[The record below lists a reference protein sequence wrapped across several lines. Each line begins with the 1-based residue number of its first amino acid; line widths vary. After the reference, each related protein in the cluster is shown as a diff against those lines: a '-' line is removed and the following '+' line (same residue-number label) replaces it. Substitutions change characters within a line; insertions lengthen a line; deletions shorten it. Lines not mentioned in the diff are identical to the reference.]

1 MIAVYAV
8 TIANLEHCPDK
19 SAMTIHHALMLTLA
33 VGCVSCASHG
43 HGSGGIRLPVPVSAT
58 NVKPQIFDLSKPR
71 KVNEL
76 TARLTEK
83 RALFIGEIHDRP
95 EHHLN
100 QLRLI
105 QNIYER
111 YPYIAIGVEY
121 FQQPFQTHLNDYI
134 AGYIDEREMLIRT
147 EYFKRWK
154 IDYRMLQP
162 ILRFAREKRIPVLAL
177 NISDEIHNKVFQG
190 GLNSLTPQE
199 RTRIPDDI
207 QPASR
212 DYRDRLKAIFD
223 THPEGDNFETFVEG
237 QLLWDEAMAD
247 VAASYLEGRPQTL
260 LVVLA
265 GLGHM
270 MYGDGIPKNLNRRLG
285 GHYSAVAINGIQFG
299 EYPGIADFILA
310 TPDSPPLPQPG
321 KLGVTIED
329 GSNGVLI
336 TKLVSNSAAG
346 ASGIDA
352 GDLIVSLDGTKI
364 TNIAEIK
371 AVMFDRLPDDLIQ
384 VTVRRQHSKAGEK
397 ELKFEVKLR

>member
-19 SAMTIHHALMLTLA
+19 NAMTLHHALMLTLA
-33 VGCVSCASHG
+33 VGCVSCASSG

-58 NVKPQIFDLSKPR
+58 NVKPRIFDLSKPR

-76 TARLTEK
+76 TARLMEK
-83 RALFIGEIHDRP
+83 RALFIGEIHDQP

-105 QNIYER
+105 QNLYER

-162 ILRFAREKRIPVLAL
+162 ILRFAREKHIPVLAL
-177 NISDEIHNKVFQG
+177 NISNEIHNKVFQG

-199 RTRIPDDI
+199 RTHIPDDI
-207 QPASR
+207 QPASS
-212 DYRDRLKAIFD
+212 DYRERLKAIFD

-285 GHYSAVAINGIQFG
+285 GHYSAVAINGIPFS

-321 KLGVTIED
+321 KLGVSIED

-336 TKLVSNSAAG
+336 TNLVSNSAAG

-364 TNIAEIK
+364 TNIAEIR
-371 AVMFDRLPDDLIQ
+371 AVMFDRLPDDLLQ
-384 VTVRRQHSKAGEK
+384 VTVRRQQKGGET
-397 ELKFEVKLR
+397 ELKFEVRLR

>member
-1 MIAVYAV
+1 MYAFI
-8 TIANLEHCPDK
+8 IANHEHYPDK
-19 SAMTIHHALMLTLA
+19 SAMTIHHALMLALA
-33 VGCVSCASHG
+33 VGCVSCASPG
-43 HGSGGIRLPVPVSAT
+43 HGSSGIRLPVPVSAT
-58 NVKPQIFDLSKPR
+58 NVKPRIFDLSKPR

-83 RALFIGEIHDRP
+83 RALFIGEIHDQP

-105 QNIYER
+105 QNLYER
-111 YPYIAIGVEY
+111 YPNIAIGVEY

-162 ILRFAREKRIPVLAL
+162 ILGFAREKRIPVLAL

-207 QPASR
+207 QPASS

-321 KLGVTIED
+321 KLGITIED

-364 TNIAEIK
+364 TNIAEIR
-371 AVMFDRLPDDLIQ
+371 AVMFDRLPDDLLQ
-384 VTVRRQHSKAGEK
+384 VTVRRQQSKGGEK
-397 ELKFEVKLR
+397 ELKFEVRLR

>member
-1 MIAVYAV
+1 M
-8 TIANLEHCPDK
+8 L
-19 SAMTIHHALMLTLA
+19 ALA
-33 VGCVSCASHG
+33 IGCISCASPG

-58 NVKPQIFDLSKPR
+58 NVKPRTFDLGDPR
-71 KVNEL
+71 KVDVL
-76 TARLTEK
+76 TAKLTEK

-95 EHHLN
+95 EHHQN

-105 QNIYER
+105 QNLYER

-162 ILRFAREKRIPVLAL
+162 ILRFAREKHIPVLAL

-199 RTRIPDDI
+199 RTHIPDDI

-247 VAASYLEGRPQTL
+247 VAANYLEGRPQTL

-270 MYGDGIPKNLNRRLG
+270 MYGDGIPKNLDRRLG
-285 GHYSAVAINGIQFG
+285 GHYSAVAINGTQFG
-299 EYPGIADFILA
+299 EHPGIADFILA
-310 TPDSPPLPQPG
+310 TTDSPPLPQSG

-336 TKLVSNSAAG
+336 TKHVSNGAAE
-346 ASGIDA
+346 ASGIET

-371 AVMFDRLPDDLIQ
+371 AVMFDRLPDDLLQ
-384 VTVRRQHSKAGEK
+384 VTVRRRHSKGGEK
-397 ELKFEVKLR
+397 ELKFEVRLR

>member
-1 MIAVYAV
+1 M
-8 TIANLEHCPDK
+8 L
-19 SAMTIHHALMLTLA
+19 ALA
-33 VGCVSCASHG
+33 AGCISCASPG

-58 NVKPQIFDLSKPR
+58 NVKPRTFDLGDPR
-71 KVNEL
+71 KVDVL
-76 TARLTEK
+76 TAKLTEK

-95 EHHLN
+95 EHHQN

-105 QNIYER
+105 QNLYER

-162 ILRFAREKRIPVLAL
+162 ILRFAREKHIPVLAL

-199 RTRIPDDI
+199 RTHIPDDI

-247 VAASYLEGRPQTL
+247 VAANYLEGRPQTL

-270 MYGDGIPKNLNRRLG
+270 MYGDGIPKNLDRRLG
-285 GHYSAVAINGIQFG
+285 GHYSAVAINGTQFG
-299 EYPGIADFILA
+299 EHPEIADFILA
-310 TPDSPPLPQPG
+310 TTDSPPLPQSG

-336 TKLVSNSAAG
+336 TKLVSNGAAE
-346 ASGIDA
+346 ASGIET

-371 AVMFDRLPDDLIQ
+371 AVMFDRLPDDLLQ
-384 VTVRRQHSKAGEK
+384 VTVRRRHSKGGEK

>member
-1 MIAVYAV
+1 M
-8 TIANLEHCPDK
+8 L
-19 SAMTIHHALMLTLA
+19 ALA
-33 VGCVSCASHG
+33 IGCISCASPG

-58 NVKPQIFDLSKPR
+58 NVKPRTFDLGDPR
-71 KVNEL
+71 KVDVL
-76 TARLTEK
+76 TAKLTEK

-95 EHHLN
+95 EHHQN

-105 QNIYER
+105 QNLYER

-162 ILRFAREKRIPVLAL
+162 ILRFAREKHIPVLAL

-199 RTRIPDDI
+199 RTHIPDDI

-247 VAASYLEGRPQTL
+247 VAANYLEGRPQTL

-270 MYGDGIPKNLNRRLG
+270 MYGDGIPKNLDRRLG
-285 GHYSAVAINGIQFG
+285 GHYSAVAINGTQFG
-299 EYPGIADFILA
+299 EHPEIADFILA
-310 TPDSPPLPQPG
+310 TTDSPPLPQSG

-336 TKLVSNSAAG
+336 TKHVSNGAAE
-346 ASGIDA
+346 ASGIET

-371 AVMFDRLPDDLIQ
+371 AVMFDRLPDDLLQ
-384 VTVRRQHSKAGEK
+384 VTVRRRHSKGGEK